1 VSDFKLMI
9 VGAGALTG
17 LAYCLW
23 KTQSDWKSGGFT
35 LRVIWGAL
43 ASLSAF
49 FFVAFLFAGSVLKH
63 L

>member
-1 VSDFKLMI
+1 MSDYTFLV
-9 VGAGALTG
+9 VGAAALAG

-23 KTQSDWKSGGFT
+23 KTQLDWLGGGFT
-35 LRVIWGAL
+35 LRTIWGAL

-49 FFVAFLFAGSVLKH
+49 FFVVFLFAGSVLRH

>member
-1 VSDFKLMI
+1 MSDFKFFM
-9 VGAGALTG
+9 VGAGALTS
-17 LAYCLW
+17 LVYCLW
-23 KTQSDWKSGGFT
+23 KTQSDLQSGGFT

-49 FFVAFLFAGSVLKH
+49 FFVVFLLAGSVLKH